1 MAFSGAMSLRR
12 QFGPSMLRTYQE
24 GFNQDFLRAQK
35 AKSIE
40 KLRSD
45 MVSRNKLRNS
55 SDTNLISDIDS
66 EKKAKNLKI
75 FSTRKQILK
84 NQAINE
90 AQEIAEED
98 GVKFKNS
105 NPAS

>member
-1 MAFSGAMSLRR
+1 
-12 QFGPSMLRTYQE
+12 MLRTYQE

-55 SDTNLISDIDS
+55 SDTNLIGHLIVARCIRLTDI
-66 EKKAKNLKI
+66 KKDMMGRH
-75 FSTRKQILK
+75 T
-84 NQAINE
+84 
-90 AQEIAEED
+90 
-98 GVKFKNS
+98 
-105 NPAS
+105 